1 MVIILGHTEEI
12 VLNKL
17 LVAIVVEYS
26 ELGGDPIVLLGD
38 LGEVVLLVEA
48 QEVPKMAKVAKIVLV
63 HPPFKSQH
71 KHRRVF

>member
-1 MVIILGHTEEI
+1 

-17 LVAIVVEYS
+17 LVAIVVEYL

-48 QEVPKMAKVAKIVLV
+48 QEVPKMAKVANVVLV

-71 KHRRVF
+71 KHMQVF

>member
-17 LVAIVVEYS
+17 LVAIVVEYP

-38 LGEVVLLVEA
+38 QG
-48 QEVPKMAKVAKIVLV
+48 K
-63 HPPFKSQH
+63 
-71 KHRRVF
+71 